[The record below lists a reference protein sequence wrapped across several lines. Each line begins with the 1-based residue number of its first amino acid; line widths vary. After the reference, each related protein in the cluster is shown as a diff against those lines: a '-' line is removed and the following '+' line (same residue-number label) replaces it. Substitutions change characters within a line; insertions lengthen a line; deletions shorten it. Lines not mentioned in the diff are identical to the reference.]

1 MPISAMYGTAAD
13 YVEYWCITTPAELTP
28 EQISMIESAL
38 RRAAGVINM
47 SVLAQGAGNC
57 PFSTS
62 AEQMLRQIGY
72 VMAAVAYNCRCGSPN
87 MDAAEKQMWLN
98 WVSDQLTLIREGK
111 IELCEGETGRDFPD
125 IGVAEV
131 GWTVFQ
137 VQHIRDNEQARG
149 L

>member
-13 YVEYWCITTPAELTP
+13 YVDYWCITTPDELTVD
-28 EQISMIESAL
+28 QIRMIESTL

-47 SVLAQGAGNC
+47 AVLAQGAGEC
-57 PFSTS
+57 PFSDS

-87 MDAAEKQMWLN
+87 LDTAEKQMWLN
-98 WVSDQLTLIREGK
+98 WVSDQLALIREGK
-111 IELCEGETGRDFPD
+111 IELCAGETGTEFPD
-125 IGVAEV
+125 VGVAEV

-137 VQHIRDNEQARG
+137 VSHIRDNETARG